1 MDQEELLNENARLK
15 RELSAVAFMLRN
27 PLGIF
32 VIFLGIAVA
41 VFLIVYPHY
50 HRPWIFSS
58 LAPSAPAEP
67 AVSQSLRAE
76 LLRLRAA
83 RADGAGNQSG

>member
-1 MDQEELLNENARLK
+1 MCIKKKIQTQDN
-15 RELSAVAFMLRN
+15 ELSAVAFMLRN

-67 AVSQSLRAE
+67 ADNFE
-76 LLRLRAA
+76 PIE
-83 RADGAGNQSG
+83 